1 MNVCDFSP
9 WIAIRFLCLLV
20 PSDCTFSLDLHIVLS
35 IHTLQ
40 SYVNEVTN
48 GNSRAGKSKL
58 CKSRRR
64 IAIQVNEYCKSMGR
78 IAIRGNEFCKSR
90 KRIAIR
96 GSELYSSLYN
106 DLLQSAFFFLIP
118 MSLRGFCSNYSLM
131 NHRWCENFSQLLLC
145 RDGKMLKAYMDS
157 KCLKYASAPLN

>member
-9 WIAIRFLCLLV
+9 WIAIRPLCLLV

-40 SYVNEVTN
+40 SEKTNYVNEVTN

-64 IAIQVNEYCKSMGR
+64 IAIQVNEYCKSRGR

-106 DLLQSAFFFLIP
+106 DLLQSAFFFFKFP
-118 MSLRGFCSNYSLM
+118 
-131 NHRWCENFSQLLLC
+131 
-145 RDGKMLKAYMDS
+145 
-157 KCLKYASAPLN
+157 CLFVAFVVITP

>member
-9 WIAIRFLCLLV
+9 WIRSLCLLV
-20 PSDCTFSLDLHIVLS
+20 LSDCTLFSRFTS
-35 IHTLQ
+35 FFPFTQ
-40 SYVNEVTN
+40 TNYVNEVTN

-58 CKSRRR
+58 CKSRKR

-106 DLLQSAFFFLIP
+106 DLLQSAFFLIP
-118 MSLRGFCSNYSLM
+118 MSLRGFCSNYSSM
-131 NHRWCENFSQLLLC
+131 NHIKIQSHQGGVKISLNF
-145 RDGKMLKAYMDS
+145 Y
-157 KCLKYASAPLN
+157 YAETGRC

>member
-9 WIAIRFLCLLV
+9 WIAIRPLCLLV

-40 SYVNEVTN
+40 SEKTNYVNEVTN

-78 IAIRGNEFCKSR
+78 IAIRGNE
-90 KRIAIR
+90 
-96 GSELYSSLYN
+96 
-106 DLLQSAFFFLIP
+106 LQSEGASCTVRYITIYFNLPFFFKFP
-118 MSLRGFCSNYSLM
+118 
-131 NHRWCENFSQLLLC
+131 
-145 RDGKMLKAYMDS
+145 
-157 KCLKYASAPLN
+157 CLFVAFVVITP